1 MSLTK
6 DTWAEVAVDVAEAKR
21 LGNPSWVNAR
31 TTLGALL
38 FLVALVGTQRVI
50 SANQQVTP
58 VWSASRD
65 IPAGT
70 VLAAGDLVPT
80 EVNLPA
86 DALSLYV
93 LASTPT
99 DSAVVVQSLRAGE
112 LVPLASLAA
121 SGSEVEGRLIT
132 IPIGVD
138 HAVGGE
144 LRPGDRVDVFA
155 SFDSGSPRAVTRLL
169 VADVEVI
176 EPVRAG
182 GLVSGGGSLIG
193 LTLRVP
199 TSEAASVAFAIRN
212 AEIDIVRIAG
222 APGEMA
228 DDEVTAPGSGS

>member
-1 MSLTK
+1 M
-6 DTWAEVAVDVAEAKR
+6 EVAEAKR
-21 LGNPSWVNAR
+21 LGTPSWVNAR
-31 TTLGALL
+31 TLLGAIL

-50 SANQQVTP
+50 AANQRVTT
-58 VWSASRD
+58 VWSAGRD

-70 VLAAGDLVPT
+70 VLGPNDLIPID
-80 EVNLPA
+80 VNLPA
-86 DALSLYV
+86 DALDLYAS
-93 LASTPT
+93 ASTPT
-99 DSAVVVQSLRAGE
+99 GSAVVVESLNAGE

-155 SFDSGSPRAVTRLL
+155 SFGAGSPRAVTRLL
-169 VADVEVI
+169 VSDVEVVD
-176 EPVRAG
+176 PVRSG
-182 GLVSGGGSLIG
+182 GLVADGGSLIG

-222 APGEMA
+222 ASGESV
-228 DDEVTAPGSGS
+228 DDEVTAPGAGS

>member
-1 MSLTK
+1 M
-6 DTWAEVAVDVAEAKR
+6 DVAEAKR
-21 LGNPSWVNAR
+21 VGTPSWVNAR
-31 TTLGALL
+31 TLLGAIL

-50 SANQQVTP
+50 SANQQVTA
-58 VWSASRD
+58 VWSAARD

-70 VLAAGDLVPT
+70 VLSPDDLLSIN
-80 EVNLPA
+80 VNLPA
-86 DALSLYV
+86 NALDLYA

-99 DSAVVVQSLRAGE
+99 GSAVVVESLSAGE

-155 SFDSGSPRAVTRLL
+155 SFDAGSPRAVTRLL
-169 VADVEVI
+169 VADVEVV

-182 GLVSGGGSLIG
+182 GLVAGGGSLIG

-222 APGEMA
+222 ASGEA
-228 DDEVTAPGSGS
+228 VEQEVTAPGAQS

>member
-1 MSLTK
+1 M
-6 DTWAEVAVDVAEAKR
+6 EVAEAKR
-21 LGNPSWVNAR
+21 LGTPSWVNAR
-31 TTLGALL
+31 TVLGALL

-50 SANQQVTP
+50 SANQQVTS
-58 VWSASRD
+58 VWSAARD

-70 VLAAGDLVPT
+70 VLGASDLIST
-80 EVNLPA
+80 EVNLPT
-86 DALSLYV
+86 DALRLYA

-99 DSAVVVQSLRAGE
+99 GSAVVIESLNAGE
-112 LVPLASLAA
+112 LVPIASLAA

-155 SFDSGSPRAVTRLL
+155 SFDAGSPRAVTRLL
-169 VADVEVI
+169 VADVEVV

-199 TSEAASVAFAIRN
+199 TSEVASVAFAIRN

-222 APGEMA
+222 ASGEIV
-228 DDEVTAPGSGS
+228 DDEVTAPGAGS